1 MLCLFRSLRV
11 AAASPASGLPNPLLC
26 LASVCE
32 PDSVFSVSF
41 LEGRERSRR
50 PSLSGR
56 GLHLVAVGHFAHFGV
71 RFPVFGAVRPCA
83 SVRDR
88 LTISYC
94 SDFWHTSYLLPFEGH
109 WGLRNPLRG
118 RIPFSVL
125 NSPFSVPRT
134 ACFGPG
140 TFVLQRFSFIFGRY
154 LCFITRKVNGGWEAS
169 NYLGNQ
175 LYSIFALRHP
185 FFSLPS
191 QC

>member
-1 MLCLFRSLRV
+1 MCLFRSFRV
-11 AAASPASGLPNPLLC
+11 TAVSPASGLPNPFLC
-26 LASVCE
+26 LVSICE

-41 LEGRERSRR
+41 PEGKERSRR
-50 PSLSGR
+50 SSPNVR
-56 GLHLVAVGHFAHFGV
+56 RLHLMAVGHFAHFGA

-88 LTISYC
+88 LTISVC
-94 SDFWHTSYLLPFEGH
+94 SDFWHTSYFLPFEGH

-118 RIPFSVL
+118 RTPLSMF
-125 NSPFSVPRT
+125 NGQFPGPRT
-134 ACFGPG
+134 ACFGPR
-140 TFVLQRFSFIFGRY
+140 TFVLHRFSFIFGRC
-154 LCFITRKVNGGWEAS
+154 LCFITRKVTGGWEAS